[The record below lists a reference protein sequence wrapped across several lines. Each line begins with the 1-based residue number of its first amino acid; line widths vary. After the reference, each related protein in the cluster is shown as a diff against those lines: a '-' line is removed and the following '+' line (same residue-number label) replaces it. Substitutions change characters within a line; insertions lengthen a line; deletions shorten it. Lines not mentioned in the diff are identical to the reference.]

1 LKNLIRRLS
10 NWQHWPFFP
19 FYFPLFFTWFWY
31 ILKSRAIWFFS
42 TSNPSLTFGGFHGE
56 SKKEMYDLLPE
67 KYFPKTIYIS
77 PQQSF
82 QQVLGNICSGSF
94 SYPFIVKPDVGMEGI
109 LFRKIDN
116 EHQLET
122 YHSKVPVEYII
133 QEFVDY
139 PLEIGVFYYRHPQNT
154 SGVITALFSKKLP
167 LITGD
172 GFSTIK
178 EILEKEQPEI
188 VEELLKLDESELGKV
203 LKKDEIINLSFIG
216 NRYHGATFH
225 DLSEQIDETLL
236 KLFDTISH
244 DSRFYYGRYDIKCSS
259 IEDLKKGINFSILE
273 FNGAGSIPN
282 HIYTGKY
289 NLIHAYKEICN
300 HWKALYEISA
310 YNHRKGLAYW
320 NILKGYQYLRNAN
333 KHFRVLKKCDS
344 RILLKNKKN
353 PINP

>member
-1 LKNLIRRLS
+1 M
-10 NWQHWPFFP
+10 
-19 FYFPLFFTWFWY
+19 
-31 ILKSRAIWFFS
+31 LKSRATWFFS
-42 TSNPSLTFGGFHGE
+42 TSNPTLTFGGFEGE

-67 KYFPKTIYIS
+67 KYFPKTIYIN
-77 PQQSF
+77 PHQPF
-82 QQVLGNICSGSF
+82 QQVLKHVRSGSF

-116 EHQLET
+116 EQHLET
-122 YHSKVPVEYII
+122 YHRNMPAEYMI

-139 PLEIGVFYYRHPQNT
+139 PIEIGVFYYRHPQNN

-178 EILEKEQPEI
+178 EILEKEQPDI
-188 VEELLKLDESELGKV
+188 TEELLKLDESELYKV
-203 LKKDEIINLSFIG
+203 LKKEEIINLSFIG

-225 DLSEQIDETLL
+225 DLSEHIDETLVE
-236 KLFDTISH
+236 LFDRISH

-282 HIYTGKY
+282 HIYTGRY
-289 NLIHAYKEICN
+289 NLMEAYKEIGK
-300 HWKALYEISA
+300 HWKVLYEISA
-310 YNHRKGLAYW
+310 YNRREGLAYW
-320 NILKGYQYLRNAN
+320 NTLKGYRYLRKAN

-344 RILLKNKKN
+344 RILLKNKKISTN
-353 PINP
+353 PETKAIF

>member
-1 LKNLIRRLS
+1 M
-10 NWQHWPFFP
+10 
-19 FYFPLFFTWFWY
+19 
-31 ILKSRAIWFFS
+31 LKSRAIWFFS
-42 TSNPSLTFGGFHGE
+42 TSNPTLTFGGFHGE

-77 PQQSF
+77 PQQPF
-82 QQVLGNICSGSF
+82 QQVLEKVRSGSF

-116 EHQLET
+116 EYQLET
-122 YHSKVPVEYII
+122 YHSNIPVEYII
-133 QEFVDY
+133 QKFIDY
-139 PLEIGVFYYRHPQNT
+139 PIEIGVFYHRHPKNN
-154 SGVITALFSKKLP
+154 SGAITALFSKKLP

-188 VEELLKLDESELGKV
+188 VEELLKLDESELDKV

-236 KLFDTISH
+236 KLFDSISH
-244 DSRFYYGRYDIKCSS
+244 SSRFYYGRYDIKCAS
-259 IEDLKKGINFSILE
+259 IEDLKRGINFSILE

-282 HIYTGKY
+282 HIYTGRY
-289 NLIHAYKEICN
+289 SLIEAYKEIAN
-300 HWKALYEISA
+300 HWKVLYQISS
-310 YNHRKGLAYW
+310 YNHKTGLSYW
-320 NILKGYQYLRNAN
+320 NVFKGARYLGNAN
-333 KHFRVLKKCDS
+333 KHFKVLKKCDS
-344 RILLKNKKN
+344 RILLKNKK
-353 PINP
+353 ITISS